1 MTEKLRATV
10 ESDGDTS
17 VVKLVGFLDEE
28 NKLKRLVEKIP
39 AGTAMIDLAGVERI
53 NSLGIR
59 DWVNWMS
66 ALEQNGTRP
75 VLVSC
80 SPAIVAQINL
90 VKNFTGHGAV
100 KSFQVPY
107 HCRECDEDRVIVVET
122 SEMSSPETPPPT
134 VPCKTCKRAMDVDE
148 MPESYFAFLGQ
159 VHLEDLAR
167 GSSAS
172 VKARVKTRERRSSP
186 PARRS
191 QPSLSAYQ
199 TPGHGT
205 PRISSQELLGKKRPS
220 RPSAQRMA
228 LGSSERI
235 SSSQLAPP
243 PERTEV
249 ATPKSYT
256 MMLVAIIGILVAG
269 IAALSYVVFLQ

>member
-1 MTEKLRATV
+1 MAPKLQATV
-10 ESDGDTS
+10 EQQDDEISL
-17 VVKLVGFLDEE
+17 VKLSGFLDEE

-53 NSLGIR
+53 NSNGIR
-59 DWVNWMS
+59 DWVNWMA
-66 ALEQNGTRP
+66 ALEANGTRP

-107 HCRECDEDRVIVVET
+107 HCRECDEDKVIVVET
-122 SEMSSPETPPPT
+122 SEMSSPTAPPPT
-134 VPCKTCKRAMDVDE
+134 VRCEGCERDMDVDE

-159 VHLEDLAR
+159 VSLEELAR
-167 GSSAS
+167 GSNAS

-199 TPGHGT
+199 TPPHGT
-205 PRISSQELLGKKRPS
+205 PRTSSNDLLGKKRPS
-220 RPSAQRMA
+220 APRIA
-228 LGSSERI
+228 LGSSNRI
-235 SSSQLAPP
+235 SGSTMPAA
-243 PERTEV
+243 PERTPVE
-249 ATPKSYT
+249 TPKSYT
-256 MMLVAIIGILVAG
+256 LMLVAIIGVLLAG

>member
-1 MTEKLRATV
+1 MAEKLRATV
-10 ESDGDTS
+10 ESEGDTS

-53 NSLGIR
+53 NSNGIR

-66 ALEQNGTRP
+66 ALERNGTRP

-107 HCRECDEDRVIVVET
+107 HCRECDEDKVILVET
-122 SEMSSPETPPPT
+122 SEMSSPGAPPPT
-134 VPCKTCKRAMDVDE
+134 VRCESCDRDMDVDE

-159 VHLEDLAR
+159 VHLEELAR
-167 GSSAS
+167 GSMSS
-172 VKARVKTRERRSSP
+172 VVKSRVKTRRGSA
-186 PARRS
+186 PARQS

-199 TPGHGT
+199 TPAQGT
-205 PRISSQELLGKKRPS
+205 PRLSSQDLLGKKRPS
-220 RPSAQRMA
+220 APRIA
-228 LGSSERI
+228 LGSSNRI
-235 SSSQLAPP
+235 SGSTLP
-243 PERTEV
+243 PETYERTPGTV
-249 ATPKSYT
+249 TPKSYT
-256 MMLVAIIGILVAG
+256 MLLIAIIGVLLAG
-269 IAALSYVVFLQ
+269 IAALSYVVFVQ

>member
-1 MTEKLRATV
+1 MAEKLRATV
-10 ESDGDTS
+10 ESEGDTS

-59 DWVNWMS
+59 DWVNWMA
-66 ALEQNGTRP
+66 ALEANGTRP

-122 SEMSSPETPPPT
+122 SDMSSPDVPPPS
-134 VPCKTCKRAMDVDE
+134 VRCKSCERDMDVDE

-159 VHLEDLAR
+159 VEIEDVAAR
-167 GSSAS
+167 GSSTS
-172 VKARVKTRERRSSP
+172 VVKSRVKTRRSSP

-199 TPGHGT
+199 TPVHGT
-205 PRISSQELLGKKRPS
+205 PRTSSQDLLGKKRPS
-220 RPSAQRMA
+220 SPRTA
-228 LGSSERI
+228 LGSSQRI
-235 SSSQLAPP
+235 SGSQLPP
-243 PERTEV
+243 LPERTPVE
-249 ATPKSYT
+249 TPRSYT
-256 MMLVAIIGILVAG
+256 LMLVAIIGILVAG
-269 IAALSYVVFLQ
+269 IAALGYVVLFQ